1 MDQQS
6 VRPGSASLDKG
17 TPEALVQASAAS
29 SLRIAPAEAEG
40 RVVHLQLFPHNVL
53 RTCSLT
59 RRTGTWTLTAPGQRP
74 ATMAGAMFA
83 GIATVVLFSLGRG
96 TGFGMSRGTITYP
109 LLHRGV
115 PDTAPLEG
123 RAGSMVRILQPPT
136 QQ

>member
-17 TPEALVQASAAS
+17 TPEALVQASAVS
-29 SLRIAPAEAEG
+29 SLRIAPAEAE
-40 RVVHLQLFPHNVL
+40 VHLHLFPRNVL
-53 RTCSLT
+53 RTCLLT
-59 RRTGTWTLTAPGQRP
+59 RHTGTWTLTAPGQRP

-83 GIATVVLFSLGRG
+83 GIATVALFSLGRG

-109 LLHRGV
+109 LLHRGG

-123 RAGSMVRILQPPT
+123 RAGSMVRILQPPM